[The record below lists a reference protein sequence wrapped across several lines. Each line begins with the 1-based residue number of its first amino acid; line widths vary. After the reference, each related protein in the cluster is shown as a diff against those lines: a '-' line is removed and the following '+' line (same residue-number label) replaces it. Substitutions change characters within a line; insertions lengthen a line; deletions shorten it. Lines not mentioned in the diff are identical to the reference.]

1 MIAIVDYKAG
11 NLTSVQLAFRA
22 LGCDAEV
29 TSDPQVILAAG
40 RVVFPG
46 VGAAGS
52 AMQNLSDLHLVPVL
66 KEVASRGTP
75 FFGICLGTQILFDFS
90 EEDGG
95 TPTLGLLPGRVPR
108 FQPTDRWD
116 KVPQM
121 GWNQVNIARP
131 HPLLN
136 GIEDGSEFY
145 FVHSYYPAPADP
157 ALVIGTTDYA
167 GITFASMVGRNNV
180 AATQFHPEKSGR
192 IGLRLLANFIHW
204 NPEHGQTHTVAPTNV

>member
-22 LGCDAEV
+22 LGCEAKV
-29 TSDPQVILAAG
+29 TSDPATILAAE

-52 AMQNLSDLHLVPVL
+52 AMKNLADLHLVPVL
-66 KEVASRGTP
+66 KEVAARGTP
-75 FFGICLGTQILFDFS
+75 FLGICLGTQILLDFS

-95 TPTLGLLPGRVPR
+95 TPTLGILSGRVPR

-121 GWNQVNIARP
+121 GWNQVKIVRP
-131 HPLLN
+131 HPLLA
-136 GIEDGSEFY
+136 GIEDQSEFY
-145 FVHSYYPAPADP
+145 FVHSYYPAPSDP
-157 ALVIGTTDYA
+157 ALAIGTTDYA
-167 GITFASMVGRNNV
+167 GITFTSMVGRGNV

-192 IGLRLLANFIHW
+192 IGLRLLANFIQW
-204 NPEHGQTHTVAPTNV
+204 SGNDLGRRSEKRPLE